1 MLARAKPLFYK
12 IKGAILELLS
22 RSKIATY
29 IGFSM
34 NVRHLKTGATV
45 GMSGGGC
52 LLRANHSIHHSI
64 HHARH
69 QLLGFIHLPGGGL
82 WQRQSSKYMKKSA
95 HSMEYLIKT
104 LEIKG
109 MEFFAI
115 KLKVTLTL
123 GN

>member
-45 GMSGGGC
+45 GMSAC
-52 LLRANHSIHHSI
+52 ASFH
-64 HHARH
+64 
-69 QLLGFIHLPGGGL
+69 
-82 WQRQSSKYMKKSA
+82 
-95 HSMEYLIKT
+95 
-104 LEIKG
+104 KG
-109 MEFFAI
+109 S
-115 KLKVTLTL
+115 
-123 GN
+123 